1 MENIISKEREEEL
14 KIIATLRL
22 LDDDLM
28 TIVFD
33 RNNTATELLLN
44 IILQRN
50 DLQVTEVAAQRE
62 YKNPMV
68 GGRSIMLDIEAVDAD
83 GKVYDIEVQR
93 ASVGADVHRARF
105 HSSMIDMKML
115 KEKQQF
121 KEIHDSYVIFI
132 VERDVMG
139 AGLPLYHVD
148 RMIRE
153 TGECFCDGSHIIYV
167 NGNYKND
174 SDPIG
179 KLMHDFRCTS
189 PVDMYYPI
197 LADQVKYFKE
207 TEGGREIMC
216 KAVEDFVEKKATE
229 KAEKMVEKIVEEK
242 VEEKKIEVL
251 ADSIRG
257 LMKNLKITAEQAMA
271 ALNVT
276 DQDKAILRTR
286 L

>member
-1 MENIISKEREEEL
+1 
-14 KIIATLRL
+14 
-22 LDDDLM
+22 
-28 TIVFD
+28 
-33 RNNTATELLLN
+33 
-44 IILQRN
+44 
-50 DLQVTEVAAQRE
+50 
-62 YKNPMV
+62 MV
-68 GGRSIMLDIEAVDAD
+68 GGRSITLDIEAVDAD

-93 ASVGADVHRARF
+93 ASAGADVHRARF

-148 RMIRE
+148 RMISE
-153 TGECFCDGSHIIYV
+153 TGECFRDGSHIIYV

-174 SDPIG
+174 NDPVG

-197 LADQVKYFKE
+197 LADQVKHFKE
-207 TEGGREIMC
+207 TEGGRDIMC